1 MSDDSS
7 SSSEP
12 SHASKASTA
21 SKAKSIQALKMESK
35 SSKSAGSPEEEEEE
49 IFFDQQAAEVIDKLT
64 KLHPNGA
71 PEMFDKHYVL
81 VSLFVTKMENFESA
95 AETVFLEFSLVMWWR
110 DKELIG
116 KTGDDFDP
124 KKLWNPEIDIVGT
137 FKIKAIPEGDKG
149 TYWILEQFSPHG
161 IVSFFTKY
169 RTTLHVP
176 LELRSFPFDQQIIN
190 LRITSRSWGANNVT
204 FVNFCTEEALEDM
217 LVNMDM
223 QDWENL
229 TPLSVYE
236 EKPFMSED
244 RRNYSQICLEIQL
257 KRKTGYYLKNII
269 FLVMLISIMEWA
281 VFFLDP
287 LALDSRLSIGVT
299 LFLAAV
305 AFNFVIAEEIPRVSH
320 STHVSKYFLV
330 TYTSLMLSIVENV
343 IAFILA
349 NNASTDSAK
358 ILDWVFLAAYGAVVV
373 TYSVV
378 LVIIG
383 TLKGKKI
390 PHQFPPEKRLHTRAT
405 KHTNVGNL
413 LFDAATLN

>member
-1 MSDDSS
+1 
-7 SSSEP
+7 
-12 SHASKASTA
+12 
-21 SKAKSIQALKMESK
+21 MESK
-35 SSKSAGSPEEEEEE
+35 QSSMSEDQGDDEEE
-49 IFFDQQAAEVIDKLT
+49 IYFDQQTSEVIEKLT
-64 KLHPNGA
+64 RLHPNGA
-71 PEMFDKHYVL
+71 PEMHDKHYVL

-95 AETVFLEFSLVMWWR
+95 EETVFLEFSLVMWWR

-116 KTGDDFDP
+116 KSGDDFDP
-124 KKLWNPEIDIVGT
+124 TKVWNPEIDLVGT
-137 FKIKAIPEGDKG
+137 FKIKHVPDGDKG
-149 TYWILEQFSPHG
+149 TFWILDRFSPYG
-161 IVSFFTKY
+161 IVNYYTKF

-176 LELRSFPFDQQIIN
+176 LELRSFPFDQQVIN
-190 LRITSRSWGANNVT
+190 LRVTSRSWGMGNLV
-204 FVNFCTEEALEDM
+204 FVNFTTDEALEDM

-229 TPLSVYE
+229 RPLVVYE
-236 EKPFMSED
+236 EKPFSSED

-287 LALDSRLSIGVT
+287 LLLDSRLSIGVT

-305 AFNFVIAEEIPRVSH
+305 AFNFVISEEIPRVSH

-349 NNASTDSAK
+349 THVSTESAK
-358 ILDWVFLAAYGAVVV
+358 IVDWVFLAVYGAVVV
-373 TYSVV
+373 TYSIV
-378 LVIIG
+378 LVSIG
-383 TLKGKKI
+383 TRKGMKQ
-390 PHQFPPEKRLHTRAT
+390 PHQFPPEKRVYTRQ
-405 KHTNVGNL
+405 TNIGNL
-413 LFDAATLN
+413 LFKAATSH